1 MNEQDRIME
10 EKIIKREKT
19 DTFLAYML
27 IVILLGCIGFMLYA
41 KFIRKEDNTNN
52 VEDTTSNNLTL
63 TDISNSLNTSN
74 YSANLVSDGGT
85 FNSSVSNSALVITY
99 VKDDTTLN
107 LNIPLINNELEVTID
122 NANSEVITS
131 IYEEIGTIICTH
143 YTGNETSCRN
153 ILTNINENS
162 SVDGIRYVNNGNNK
176 TVYLDITKGYFVNNT
191 NTYNKST
198 IVSLGDTSY
207 LLNINNVNIS
217 NINIKNN
224 TTNVVFSGNIT
235 TSEYPFDVVVR
246 LYKDDETLIKEDK
259 VTINDNT
266 NNNFSITF
274 NFDDTLKLEDL
285 SKYSIDI
292 VR

>member
-10 EKIIKREKT
+10 EKIVKREKT

-27 IVILLGCIGFMLYA
+27 IVILLGCIGFMVYA
-41 KFIRKEDNTNN
+41 KFIRKEDSTNN
-52 VEDTTSNNLTL
+52 EDTTSNNLTL

-74 YSANLVSDGGT
+74 YSANLVGDGGT
-85 FNSSVSNSALVITY
+85 FNSSVSNNALVITY
-99 VKDDTTLN
+99 VKGDTTLN
-107 LNIPLINNELEVTID
+107 LNIPLVNNELEITID
-122 NANSEVITS
+122 DANSEVITS

-162 SVDGIRYVNNGNNK
+162 SVDGIKYTNNGNNK

-198 IVSLGDTSY
+198 IVSLGDTAYS
-207 LLNINNVNIS
+207 LNINNVNII
-217 NINIKNN
+217 NISIKNN
-224 TTNVVFSGNIT
+224 TTSVVFTGDIT
-235 TSEYPFDVVVR
+235 SSEYPFDVVVR

-259 VTINDNT
+259 VTISDNT

>member
-10 EKIIKREKT
+10 EKILKREKT

-41 KFIRKEDNTNN
+41 KFIRKEDNTTAD
-52 VEDTTSNNLTL
+52 DTTSNNLTL

-74 YSANLVSDGGT
+74 YSANLVNDGGT

-107 LNIPLINNELEVTID
+107 LNIPLVNNELEVTID
-122 NANSEVITS
+122 DANSEVIAS

-162 SVDGIRYVNNGNNK
+162 SVDGIRYTNNGNNN

-207 LLNINNVNIS
+207 NLNINNVNIS

-224 TTNVVFSGNIT
+224 TTNVVFTGNINA
-235 TSEYPFDVVVR
+235 SDYPFDIVVR
-246 LYKDDETLIKEDK
+246 LYKDDESLIKEDK
-259 VTINDNT
+259 VTISDNS
-266 NNNFSITF
+266 NSNFSITF
-274 NFDDTLKLEDL
+274 DFDDTLKLEEL

>member
-10 EKIIKREKT
+10 EKILKREKF

-41 KFIRKEDNTNN
+41 KFIRKEENTTT
-52 VEDTTSNNLTL
+52 EDTTNNNLTL

-85 FNSSVSNSALVITY
+85 FNSSVSNNALVITY

-107 LNIPLINNELEVTID
+107 LNIPLVNNELKVTID
-122 NANSEVITS
+122 NTNSEVITS

-143 YTGNETSCRN
+143 YNGDATSCRN

-162 SVDGIRYVNNGNNK
+162 SVDGIRYTNNGNNNI
-176 TVYLDITKGYFVNNT
+176 VYLDITKGYFVNNT

-207 LLNINNVNIS
+207 NLNINNVNIG

-224 TTNVVFSGNIT
+224 TTNVVFSGDVT
-235 TSEYPFDVVVR
+235 TSEYPFDIIVR
-246 LYKDDETLIKEDK
+246 LYKDDESLIKEDK
-259 VTINDNT
+259 VTISDNST
-266 NNNFSITF
+266 NNFNITF

-292 VR
+292 TR

>member
-10 EKIIKREKT
+10 EKILKREKI

-27 IVILLGCIGFMLYA
+27 IVILLGCIGFMVYA

-52 VEDTTSNNLTL
+52 EDTTSNNMTL

-85 FNSSVSNSALVITY
+85 FNSSVSNNALVITY

-107 LNIPLINNELEVTID
+107 LNITLVNNELEVTID
-122 NANSEVITS
+122 SANSEVITS

-162 SVDGIRYVNNGNNK
+162 SIDGIRYTNNGNNN

-207 LLNINNVNIS
+207 NLNINNVNIS

-224 TTNVVFSGNIT
+224 TTNVVFSGDVT

-259 VTINDNT
+259 ATVSDNT
-266 NNNFSITF
+266 NNNFSVTF

>member
-10 EKIIKREKT
+10 EKIIKREKA
-19 DTFLAYML
+19 DTLLAYML
-27 IVILLGCIGFMLYA
+27 IVILLGCIGFMVYA
-41 KFIRKEDNTNN
+41 KFIRKDESTNN
-52 VEDTTSNNLTL
+52 VDDTTSNNLTL

-74 YSANLVSDGGT
+74 YSANLVNDGGT

-107 LNIPLINNELEVTID
+107 LNIPLVNNELEVTID
-122 NANSEVITS
+122 DANSEVITS

-162 SVDGIRYVNNGNNK
+162 SVDGIRYTNNGNNK

-207 LLNINNVNIS
+207 NLNINNVSIS

-235 TSEYPFDVVVR
+235 SSEYPFDVVVR

-259 VTINDNT
+259 ATVSDNSFS
-266 NNNFSITF
+266 NFSITF

>member
-10 EKIIKREKT
+10 EKILKREKT

-27 IVILLGCIGFMLYA
+27 IVILLGCIGFMVYA
-41 KFIRKEDNTNN
+41 KFIRKEESTTVD
-52 VEDTTSNNLTL
+52 DTTSNNLTL

-74 YSANLVSDGGT
+74 YSVNLVNDGGT
-85 FNSSVSNSALVITY
+85 FNSSVSNNALVITY

-107 LNIPLINNELEVTID
+107 LNIPLVNNELEVTID
-122 NANSEVITS
+122 DANSEVITS

-176 TVYLDITKGYFVNNT
+176 IVYLDITKGYFVNNT

-198 IVSLGDTSY
+198 IVSLRDTSY
-207 LLNINNVNIS
+207 NLNINNVSIS

-235 TSEYPFDVVVR
+235 SSEYPFDVVVR

-259 VTINDNT
+259 ATVSDNSFS
-266 NNNFSITF
+266 NFSITF

>member
-10 EKIIKREKT
+10 EKILKREKT

-27 IVILLGCIGFMLYA
+27 IVILLGCILFMLYA
-41 KFIRKEDNTNN
+41 KFIRKEDNSIT
-52 VEDTTSNNLTL
+52 EDTTSNNLTL

-74 YSANLVSDGGT
+74 YSANLVNVGGT

-107 LNIPLINNELEVTID
+107 LNIPLVNNELEVTID
-122 NANSEVITS
+122 DANSEVITS

-217 NINIKNN
+217 NISIKNN
-224 TTNVVFSGNIT
+224 TTNVVFSGNINS
-235 TSEYPFDVVVR
+235 SEYPFDVVVR
-246 LYKDDETLIKEDK
+246 LYKDDESLIKEDK
-259 VTINDNT
+259 VTISDNST
-266 NNNFSITF
+266 SNFSITF
-274 NFDDTLKLEDL
+274 NFDDTLKLEEL

>member
-10 EKIIKREKT
+10 EKILKREKT

-41 KFIRKEDNTNN
+41 KFIRKEESTTT
-52 VEDTTSNNLTL
+52 EDTTSNNLTL

-107 LNIPLINNELEVTID
+107 LNIPLVNNELEVTID
-122 NANSEVITS
+122 DANSEVITS

-224 TTNVVFSGNIT
+224 TTNIVFTGDIT
-235 TSEYPFDVVVR
+235 ASEYPFDVVVR

-259 VTINDNT
+259 ATVSDNSFS
-266 NNNFSITF
+266 NFSITF